1 MPAIAAPQAGTVGG
15 MAPSYIGS
23 PIAILRDILGV
34 GIT

>member
-15 MAPSYIGS
+15 MAPSYIWY
-23 PIAILRDILGV
+23 PLAILRDILGV